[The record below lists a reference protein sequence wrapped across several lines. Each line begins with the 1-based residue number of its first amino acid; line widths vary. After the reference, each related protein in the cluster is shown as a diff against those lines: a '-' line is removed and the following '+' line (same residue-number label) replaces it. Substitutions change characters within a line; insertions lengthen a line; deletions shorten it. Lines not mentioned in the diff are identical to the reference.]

1 MDDFIGRLAA
11 SAGVHGR
18 AAVAG
23 RRISPFVNALGKTQV
38 VRASTRSPVAGSCFD
53 YGWPASEENR

>member
-18 AAVAG
+18 AAVRG
-23 RRISPFVNALGKTQV
+23 CRISPFVNAQGKTQFV
-38 VRASTRSPVAGSCFD
+38 QASARSPVADSCLD
-53 YGWPASEENR
+53 

>member
-18 AAVAG
+18 AAVRG
-23 RRISPFVNALGKTQV
+23 CRISPFVNAQGKAQF
-38 VRASTRSPVAGSCFD
+38 VRASARSPVADSFLD
-53 YGWPASEENR
+53 